1 MTTEPGNSVVY
12 FFTADEIRKI
22 QALEF
27 KRRFRW
33 FHKAAPFAVAFGVP
47 VIAFAASY
55 AFFGEKRLDA
65 AIAAL
70 LSASVSPLIFLSL
83 QYAARPVLNPVKT
96 ESDPA
101 KISYYRCTL
110 RNDGILSESNFRA
123 ALWYWHGVEDIQ
135 TEDGI
140 IRIKFAGDA
149 LGSLN
154 IPVRIFASLSD
165 ADAFFDLAR
174 ALWKEDVARRAN
186 DALATSQAA
195 EPAAQIPDFDLPE
208 KRTLH

>member
-1 MTTEPGNSVVY
+1 MTTEPRNSVVY

-22 QALEF
+22 RALEF

-33 FHKAAPFAVAFGVP
+33 FHKAAPYAVAFAVP
-47 VIAFAASY
+47 TITFAASFAY
-55 AFFGEKRLDA
+55 FGEGRLDA
-65 AIAAL
+65 AIAAS
-70 LSASVSPLIFLSL
+70 LSAYVSPLILLAL
-83 QYAARPVLNPVKT
+83 QYAVRPVLNPVKT
-96 ESDPA
+96 ENDPA

-110 RNDGILSESNFRA
+110 REDGILSESNFFA
-123 ALWYWHGVEDIQ
+123 TLWYWHAVEDIQ

-140 IRIKFAGDA
+140 IRIKFDGDA
-149 LGSLN
+149 ITSLN

-165 ADAFFDLAR
+165 ADDFFDLAR

-208 KRTLH
+208 GRTLH